1 MKILVVS
8 EGNHELNL
16 NDNEPRNGPLVRLID
31 RVLKSHG
38 IESPPYFE
46 RRAVRQLRP
55 GMMTAGKAA
64 NYQHRAVAWI
74 RQAQLD
80 GFDALVLV
88 VDQDNSPDRQEGLD
102 AAHESQLYA
111 LPRAIGLAVKTFDA
125 WMLADE
131 QAISKAIQSTVQ
143 RQKSPESI
151 NDPKQLLHDLI
162 QGASDIRTVVYLAIA
177 EHSSLDTLRER
188 CCTGFEPFH
197 RRLAQL
203 VAPAQ

>member
-8 EGNHELNL
+8 EGKHELNL
-16 NDNEPRNGPLVRLID
+16 NDNEPMNGPLVRLVD
-31 RVLKSHG
+31 RVLKAQG
-38 IESPPYFE
+38 VSPPLEYE
-46 RRAVRQLRP
+46 RRAVSKLRP
-55 GMMTAGKAA
+55 GMMTAGKAT

-88 VDQDNSPDRQEGLD
+88 VDQDNSPERKEGLD
-102 AAHESQLYA
+102 AAHENQLYA

-131 QAISKAIQSTVQ
+131 QAISKAIEKTVQ

-151 NDPKQLLHDLI
+151 KDPKQILHQLI
-162 QGASDIRTVVYLAIA
+162 DGASEPRTTVYLRIA

-188 CCTGFEPFH
+188 CLEGFEPFH
-197 RRLAQL
+197 RRLAQFRRL
-203 VAPAQ
+203 DQ

>member
-1 MKILVVS
+1 
-8 EGNHELNL
+8 
-16 NDNEPRNGPLVRLID
+16 
-31 RVLKSHG
+31 
-38 IESPPYFE
+38 
-46 RRAVRQLRP
+46 
-55 GMMTAGKAA
+55 MMTAGKAA

-162 QGASDIRTVVYLAIA
+162 QGASDIRTVAYLAIA

-188 CCTGFEPFH
+188 CSTGFEPYH